1 MHFKYIICSG
11 RPKTCSAAT
20 AARRFCG
27 SRKGQ
32 AQGNWPLIS
41 ARHRQWKTTF
51 KVITM
56 KAGFIQK
63 AIASAILGV
72 VGLTSA
78 YAADAVHSHD
88 TGVKILPNVTFTL
101 RTDIA
106 DGKLVFVGEAGAIK
120 GKVNPQLAVAEGA
133 IVQIN
138 LVNGDG
144 ATHDISVPDFKATS
158 NQLNAKG
165 ASTTIVFKADK
176 RGEFKYICTLPGH
189 VQAGMIGQ
197 IMVGDGAAT
206 PKATGAEVAHS
217 PMDVGKPVGARGPQS
232 LTVNLDTTE
241 VLGQLADGSTYKYW
255 TFNNKVPGPFIRV
268 RQGDTVTVNMANAA
282 DSKMIHSVD
291 FHAVTGPGGG
301 AAVTQAAPGT
311 SKSFTF
317 KAINPGLFVY
327 HCATPMVAQ
336 HISNGMY
343 GMILVE
349 PAGGLP
355 KVDREFYVMQGELY
369 TAQPHGTAGENE
381 FSLEKLLKE
390 QPEHM
395 MFNGTM
401 DALTKTHRMEAKVGE
416 TVRIFFGVG
425 GPNATSSFHVIGE
438 VFDRVYN
445 MADLTS
451 PPHKN
456 VQTIS
461 VPPGGASM
469 VEFKVEVPGRY
480 ILVDHALSRLEK
492 GLAGFLYVTGAE
504 NPAVFHTAEK
514 TDPKS
519 GH

>member
-1 MHFKYIICSG
+1 MK
-11 RPKTCSAAT
+11 
-20 AARRFCG
+20 
-27 SRKGQ
+27 
-32 AQGNWPLIS
+32 
-41 ARHRQWKTTF
+41 
-51 KVITM
+51 M
-56 KAGFIQK
+56 KAGLIKK
-63 AIASAILGV
+63 AIASAVLGV

-78 YAADAVHSHD
+78 YAADAPHQHD
-88 TGVKILPNVTFTL
+88 TGVKIRPDVTFTL

-120 GKVNPQLAVAEGA
+120 GQVNPQLAVAEGA

-144 ATHDISVPDFKATS
+144 ATHDISVPDFKASS

-176 RGEFKYICTLPGH
+176 KGQFKYICTLPGH

-197 IMVGDGAAT
+197 IMVGDGAAK
-206 PKATGAEVAHS
+206 PKATGMEISHS
-217 PMDVGKPVGARGPQS
+217 PMDVGEPIGKRGPQS
-232 LTVNLDTTE
+232 LTVNMETTE
-241 VLGQLADGSTYKYW
+241 VLGQLADGTTYKYW

-349 PAGGLP
+349 PEGGLP

-369 TAQPHGTAGENE
+369 TAQPHGTPGENE

-438 VFDRVYN
+438 VFDRVYS

-451 PPHKN
+451 PPLNN
-456 VQTIS
+456 VQTIT

-492 GLAGFLYVTGAE
+492 GLAGFLYVTGPE

-514 TDPKS
+514 IDPKS